1 MDTILSQS
9 HCQTFHFWEKVHKIF
24 FPSVTLLIFP
34 SESMM
39 QIKEKMENHILLLLS
54 TMFLVMSILKTGF
67 LVFEKTHIISIAWK
81 KICCSAIKTVIIW
94 MCSCVDNNSYLNLI
108 KEQATTK
115 IFGYYLKT
123 QYWIYLT
130 HHYFHLLMSLPSIF
144 YTDTCGRR
152 LLGRRV
158 D

>member
-1 MDTILSQS
+1 M
-9 HCQTFHFWEKVHKIF
+9 
-24 FPSVTLLIFP
+24 IFP

-54 TMFLVMSILKTGF
+54 TMFLVMNILKTGF
-67 LVFEKTHIISIAWK
+67 FGFREMDWLKTHIISIAWK
-81 KICCSAIKTVIIW
+81 KICCSAFKTVIIW

-115 IFGYYLKT
+115 FFWYYLET
-123 QYWIYLT
+123 QYWVSLT
-130 HHYFHLLMSLPSIF
+130 HHYSHLLMSLPSIF

-152 LLGRRV
+152 LLGRWV